1 MPIFLSRST
10 KWGWEE
16 EVWNSGDSVVPL
28 GAFMPSVDGTQEIAA
43 SLIIREGD
51 GEGDIRLGGRRLT
64 CPF

>member
-1 MPIFLSRST
+1 M
-10 KWGWEE
+10 
-16 EVWNSGDSVVPL
+16 VPL
-28 GAFMPSVDGTQEIAA
+28 GAFMPSVDGTQGIAA